1 MKLLFIFFLVTVGL
15 ASLSFSQNVTVN
27 NDLIFGAVFP
37 GIPKTISKYTAGS
50 AAEFYVSGTAG
61 SEITIDFALPKYMN
75 NGGLDM
81 QMIFNETD
89 CSIDTSATPD
99 QSNPLFDNLDPWH
112 TLTYRLGSN
121 GLTIWLGSTVVPDVY
136 QIQGNYSA
144 SIVITVAYTGN

>member
-1 MKLLFIFFLVTVGL
+1 MKFLFAFFLITVGL
-15 ASLSFSQNVTVN
+15 ASSSFSQNVTVN
-27 NDLIFGAVFP
+27 NDLTFGAVFP
-37 GIPKTISKYTAGS
+37 GIPKTISKYAAGS

-61 SEITIDFALPKYMN
+61 SEITIDFTLPKYMN
-75 NGGLDM
+75 SGGLDM

-121 GLTIWLGSTVVPDVY
+121 GLTVWLGGTVVPDMH

-144 SIVITVAYTGN
+144 SIVITVTYTGN